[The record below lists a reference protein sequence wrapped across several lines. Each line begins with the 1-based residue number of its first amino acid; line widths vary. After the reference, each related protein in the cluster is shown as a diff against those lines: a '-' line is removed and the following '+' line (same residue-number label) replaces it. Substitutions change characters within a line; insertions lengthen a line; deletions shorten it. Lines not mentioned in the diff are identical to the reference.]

1 MNEDY
6 EKYKKEFGIDPR
18 EAYHRD
24 IMEILTFNRYNYE

>member
-6 EKYKKEFGIDPR
+6 KKYKKEFGLDPR

-24 IMEILTFNRYNYE
+24 MESLTSNWYNYE

>member
-6 EKYKKEFGIDPR
+6 KKYKEEFGADPR

-24 IMEILTFNRYNYE
+24 MEILTSNNYNYE

>member
-6 EKYKKEFGIDPR
+6 EKYKKEFGVDPR

-24 IMEILTFNRYNYE
+24 MEILTSNGYKYE

>member
-6 EKYKKEFGIDPR
+6 EKYKKEFGVDPR

-24 IMEILTFNRYNYE
+24 MEILTSNSYNYE

>member
-6 EKYKKEFGIDPR
+6 KKYKEEFGVDPR

-24 IMEILTFNRYNYE
+24 MGILTSNSYNYE

>member
-6 EKYKKEFGIDPR
+6 KKYKKEFGVDPQ

-24 IMEILTFNRYNYE
+24 MEILTSNSYNYE

>member
-24 IMEILTFNRYNYE
+24 MEILTFNRYNYE